1 MDRPNRPPPSSVRVR
16 VTDRMDCPRLTRS
29 PASSGS
35 FLPSSLSHFSSSS
48 VFSDDDDG
56 RTFLA
61 EWKMERPATTTEWS
75 VSFILS
81 AFSVFAARAP
91 SQPLDYPS
99 FLSASFHRQSDMEG
113 GEKKSH
119 PPPHCSP
126 RQCLRRRCRSTL
138 SVIITTATTKEEGSP
153 LSSRLIDSVASFCS
167 L

>member
-1 MDRPNRPPPSSVRVR
+1 MARAMDRPNRPPPSSVRVR

-99 FLSASFHRQSDMEG
+99 FLSASFHSLTWKG
-113 GEKKSH
+113 GKRNRTHHRTALLVNVSVVVAEAHLASL
-119 PPPHCSP
+119 SRP
-126 RQCLRRRCRSTL
+126 RPRRRRGL
-138 SVIITTATTKEEGSP
+138 PSP
-153 LSSRLIDSVASFCS
+153 AV
-167 L
+167 

>member
-1 MDRPNRPPPSSVRVR
+1 MDRPNRPPPSSVVRVR

-99 FLSASFHRQSDMEG
+99 FLSASFHSLTWKEG
-113 GEKKSH
+113 GKKSH
-119 PPPHCSP
+119 PPPHYSP

-138 SVIITTATTKEEGSP
+138 GVIITTTKKEGSP